1 MTPKKKEVLNNLLAI
16 YYELENIYSSINLSY
31 EDFFKE
37 IESNLERKAI
47 MVHLGRYF
55 LIRYCAFCDEVNY
68 QLTNHCGDLEI
79 KLKENIATI
88 NILVNDHYQ
97 IKGLRNTVLAHN
109 NRNQKHILLTRAELS
124 LFKAPESISE
134 YGDRVCKINC
144 VNPWQA
150 PWGLPRVDLYIKSN
164 IILPGNQMASF

>member
-79 KLKENIATI
+79 KLKET
-88 NILVNDHYQ
+88 
-97 IKGLRNTVLAHN
+97 
-109 NRNQKHILLTRAELS
+109 
-124 LFKAPESISE
+124 
-134 YGDRVCKINC
+134 
-144 VNPWQA
+144 
-150 PWGLPRVDLYIKSN
+150 LPQLI
-164 IILPGNQMASF
+164 F